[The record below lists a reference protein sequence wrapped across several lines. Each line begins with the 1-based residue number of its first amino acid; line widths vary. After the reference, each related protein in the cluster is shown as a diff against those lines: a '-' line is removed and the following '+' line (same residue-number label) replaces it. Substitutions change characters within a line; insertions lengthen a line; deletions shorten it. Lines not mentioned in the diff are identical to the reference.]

1 MHTLNFTTNPD
12 IIRFRDYFTIAQ
24 GKNERTGKEYCR
36 DIARFE
42 RFIAPTTLL
51 EASSEQIQ
59 DWLYALLSEGKNKPQ
74 SVKRKY
80 AALAAFFKYATKK
93 KLLPRGNPCGEGA
106 VDLPKCAKPLPKVM
120 SEEDVQTLLNVPM
133 QYRRYGQFL
142 EPRNRA
148 IMHILYASGL
158 RRFEA
163 TALDLGDVDFERKRV
178 RVRHGKG
185 DKERYTFLNDKAI
198 AALSAY
204 LAVRPTRACAK
215 SGLALFL
222 TIAGERISPR
232 ELWAVFAKAR
242 RVAGFEGKC
251 VPHTLRHCFATHIYR
266 RSKDIRAVQKMLGH
280 SSINT
285 TERYT
290 HVEDDELAE
299 IYASSHP
306 GARAA

>member
-1 MHTLNFTTNPD
+1 MPTLNFTSNPD
-12 IIRFRDYFTIAQ
+12 ILRFFDYFTIGQ
-24 GKNERTGKEYCR
+24 GMNARTGKEYCR

-42 RFIAPTTLL
+42 RFIAPAALLDTT
-51 EASSEQIQ
+51 SEQIQ
-59 DWLYALLSEGKNKPQ
+59 DWLYHLLSDGKNKPQ
-74 SVKRKY
+74 SAKRKY
-80 AALAAFFKYATKK
+80 AALAAFFKYARRK
-93 KLLPRGNPCGEGA
+93 KLLPGANPCEEGA
-106 VDLPKCAKPLPKVM
+106 VDLPKCAKPLPRVM
-120 SEEDVQTLLNVPM
+120 SEEDVQKLLTVPM
-133 QYRRYGQFL
+133 EYRRFGDFL

-148 IMHILYASGL
+148 ILHILYASGL

-163 TALDLGDVDFERKRV
+163 TALDLADIDLERKRV

-185 DKERYTFLNDKAI
+185 NKERYTYLNDKAI
-198 AALSAY
+198 AVLRAY
-204 LAVRPTRACAK
+204 LAVRPTRVREE
-215 SGLALFL
+215 SGFALFL
-222 TIAGERISPR
+222 AITGERISPR

-242 RVAGFEGKC
+242 RAAGLEGKC

-299 IYASSHP
+299 IYATSHP
-306 GARAA
+306 GAIAS